1 MKYLRIKEK
10 DSVLRNRMKLTKKK
24 VDELFEI
31 LDKLLLEKF
40 PNSKMRGYDFML
52 MEKSKRRNLIRYTFK
67 NILTRDHLFM
77 YNNTENNI
85 SIISKSDNLSLWTYE
100 ESIWRIQ
107 YKKLSKYHSNLGDKK
122 YIELYCPRCY
132 KSEIYGHLHWSAF
145 KCGGC
150 KGYINKTDYLIR
162 K

>member
-1 MKYLRIKEK
+1 MKKIISLKEK
-10 DSVLRNRMKLTKKK
+10 DYKLRNRMKLTKKK

-85 SIISKSDNLSLWTYE
+85 SIISKSDNLSLWTYDDSTNE
-100 ESIWRIQ
+100 QI
-107 YKKLSKYHSNLGDKK
+107 
-122 YIELYCPRCY
+122 IEKWL
-132 KSEIYGHLHWSAF
+132 KDE
-145 KCGGC
+145 
-150 KGYINKTDYLIR
+150 
-162 K
+162 